1 MTLRDIKAA
10 VFDIGGVLLDWDP
23 RHLYRKLFADPDEM
37 AAFLGGICTPR
48 WHQAHDLG
56 ADTEQSCRDLAAVHP
71 SLAEEIMAWSRR
83 SEEMIAGQIDEGVDV
98 LAELTAS
105 GLRCLALS
113 NMEADRFA
121 LRQARY
127 PFFGYFDGCVISGI
141 EGVAKPD
148 RRIFEVLL
156 SRYGLE
162 PAATVFIDD
171 TAANIAVARDLG
183 LVAIRYSA
191 GGQLRHDLRHLGLL
205 AGAAGSGDDRSV
217 TPRLQQLIADLPVHV
232 CTKPA
237 AHLVE

>member
-1 MTLRDIKAA
+1 MTPRDIKAA

-23 RHLYRKLFADPDEM
+23 RHLYRKLIADPDEM

-48 WHQAHDLG
+48 WHLAHDLG
-56 ADTEQSCRDLAAVHP
+56 ADTEQSCRDLGAAHP

-98 LAELTAS
+98 LAELKAS
-105 GLRCLALS
+105 GMQCLALS
-113 NMEADRFA
+113 NMEADKFA

-127 PFFGYFDGCVISGI
+127 PFFRDFDGCVISGI

-148 RRIFEVLL
+148 RRIFEMLL
-156 SRYGLE
+156 SRFGLE

-183 LVAIRYSA
+183 LVAIHYSA
-191 GGQLRHDLRHLGLL
+191 DGRLRHDLRRLGLL
-205 AGAAGSGDDRSV
+205 NGRDTS
-217 TPRLQQLIADLPVHV
+217 RLQQLIADLPVHV
-232 CTKPA
+232 GTKPA
-237 AHLVE
+237 AHLVEEPPAG